1 MDNPLVRP
9 DPGLFLWTILTFLV
23 LLGLLARFAWRPLME
38 ILDSREERIRK
49 ALDEAAKASEEFE
62 KIQQESKQ
70 ITTKARTE
78 AQSIIA
84 ASRKQAETVKE
95 EILQDA
101 RSRAESIIEASEKQI
116 RVERQKAITD
126 IRNELVDISVTLAS
140 KLIRKNI
147 SREDN
152 QSLIEESLSQI
163 QSTRF

>member
-1 MDNPLVRP
+1 MDNLLVRP

-101 RSRAESIIEASEKQI
+101 KSRAESIIEASEKQI

-147 SREDN
+147 TREDN

>member
-23 LLGLLARFAWRPLME
+23 LFGLLARFAWRPLME
-38 ILDSREERIRK
+38 ALDSREERIRK
-49 ALDEAAKASEEFE
+49 ALNEAAKASEEFE
-62 KIQQESKQ
+62 KLQQESKQ
-70 ITTKARTE
+70 ITAKARTE

-101 RSRAESIIEASEKQI
+101 RSRAESIIEAAEKQI
-116 RVERQKAITD
+116 RVEQQKAIAEV
-126 IRNELVDISVTLAS
+126 RNELVDISVTLAT
-140 KLIRKNI
+140 KLIQKNI

-152 QSLIEESLSQI
+152 QSLIEESLRQI
-163 QSTRF
+163 QSSRL